1 MVLAV
6 AAAVVA
12 LVCIRLGIW
21 QLDRLEER
29 RAVNAEVSAALA
41 SEPIPLDAVLA
52 EDADP
57 AYRRVVASGTW
68 DPASEVI
75 LFGRSLD
82 GRPGNHVLT
91 PLELGDG
98 RAVLVDRGWVP
109 ADVADPPVTGD
120 AAAAGTATVEGIL
133 LPSDA
138 GGTGEPSDGSALP
151 EQVRTIDVAA
161 LDPAIPLDLV
171 PDVYLLRARQ
181 EPAQDRPVPAPLPA
195 LTEGPHLGYAIQWFT
210 FAAVALVGG
219 VVLVRR
225 DRRAGRLDSGKDHPL
240 AHHSG
245 HPLER
250 S

>member
-1 MVLAV
+1 MLAV
-6 AAAVVA
+6 AASVVA
-12 LVCIRLGIW
+12 LVCVRLGIW

-29 RAVNAEVSAALA
+29 RAFNAEVRAALA
-41 SEPIPLDAVLA
+41 SEPMPLDAVLA

-91 PLELGDG
+91 PLELDDG

-109 ADVADPPVTGD
+109 AAVADPPVTGD
-120 AAAAGTATVEGIL
+120 AGAAGTATVEGIL

-138 GGTGEPSDGSALP
+138 SGTGERSDGSALP
-151 EQVRTIDVAA
+151 EQVRAIDVAA
-161 LDPAIPLDLV
+161 LDPAIPADLV
-171 PDVYLLRARQ
+171 PGVYLLRARQ
-181 EPAQDRPVPAPLPA
+181 EPAQDRPIPAPLPE

-219 VVLVRR
+219 IVLVRR
-225 DRRAGRLDSGKDHPL
+225 DRKDGRVDGRGDGHLGQHL
-240 AHHSG
+240 G
-245 HPLER
+245 HPLGR

>member
-12 LVCIRLGIW
+12 LVCVRLGIW
-21 QLDRLEER
+21 QLDRLEQR
-29 RAVNAEVSAALA
+29 RAFNAEVRAALA
-41 SEPIPLDAVLA
+41 SEPMPLDAVLA
-52 EDADP
+52 ADADP

-75 LFGRSLD
+75 LFGRSLG

-120 AAAAGTATVEGIL
+120 AAAAGAATVEGIL

-138 GGTGEPSDGSALP
+138 SGTGERSDGSALP
-151 EQVRTIDVAA
+151 EQVRAIDVAA
-161 LDPAIPLDLV
+161 LDPAIPADLV
-171 PDVYLLRARQ
+171 PGVYLLRARQ
-181 EPAQDRPVPAPLPA
+181 EPAQDRPIPAPLPEP
-195 LTEGPHLGYAIQWFT
+195 TEGPHLGYAIQWFT

-219 VVLVRR
+219 IVLVRR
-225 DRRAGRLDSGKDHPL
+225 DRKDDRVDGRGDDHL
-240 AHHSG
+240 G
-245 HPLER
+245 HPLGG

>member
-6 AAAVVA
+6 TATVVA
-12 LVCIRLGIW
+12 LVCVRLGIW

-29 RAVNAEVSAALA
+29 RAFNIEVRTALA

-75 LFGRSLD
+75 LFGRSLN

-120 AAAAGTATVEGIL
+120 AAAAGPATIEGIL

-138 GGTGEPSDGSALP
+138 GDAGEPSDGAALP
-151 EQVRTIDVAA
+151 EQVRAIDVAS
-161 LDPAIPLDLV
+161 LDPAIPAALV
-171 PDVYLLRARQ
+171 PGVYLLRARQ
-181 EPAQDRPVPAPLPA
+181 EPAQDRPVPAPLPE

-219 VVLVRR
+219 VVLAQR
-225 DRRAGRLDSGKDHPL
+225 DRRAGRVDGDLLHPHGH
-240 AHHSG
+240 ADG
-245 HPLER
+245 HPDG
-250 S
+250 SS